1 MNYEPKHH
9 NAFPSLITSFDI
21 EGHESEKTCVDMID
35 AFNEYGA
42 DHPLV
47 AKGKSSYQKGDEQ
60 FLNDHKLVPL
70 WKTIQECIDVYTQHL
85 GVDYTLLSTSWFNW
99 KELA

>member
-35 AFNEYGA
+35 AYRDFG
-42 DHPLV
+42 DHKLV
-47 AKGKSSYQKGDEQ
+47 HEGQSSYINGDEQ
-60 FLNDHKLVPL
+60 FLNDIRLVN
-70 WKTIQECIDVYTQHL
+70 
-85 GVDYTLLSTSWFNW
+85 LSC
-99 KELA
+99 